1 MLHSL
6 NPLQDEN
13 SQPYVTNK
21 RLATDATR
29 KLLGPAGGTPLSK
42 QAGLSSARKAL
53 GNITNR
59 ATHQQENATPFKN
72 TPAVPGHRKAL
83 GDITNAS
90 AAGTGLAS
98 RPLLD
103 KQAQRSSIK
112 PKLAKHKSKAE
123 IYAKDGVERL
133 AGKSCAQLEADR
145 ELRDVQDA
153 SSRAAHFASL
163 YARPRHVLHW
173 SKVCTPFVIAAV
185 FAAGMSGRN
194 SMCSLSYPCTIP
206 VRAFLR
212 IWAIWSWKL
221 WRPPYLQNHSMTAQ
235 VCIHAV
241 YMRPP
246 CNDGLSVLCLPSVL
260 HKPVS

>member
-173 SKVCTPFVIAAV
+173 SKGV
-185 FAAGMSGRN
+185 FEDLGNLELEVVEAPLSPKPQHDSTDDLLEFESPNSLLAEASSGELDV
-194 SMCSLSYPCTIP
+194 LSDSDIEDDCDEQGHS
-206 VRAFLR
+206 V
-212 IWAIWSWKL
+212 
-221 WRPPYLQNHSMTAQ
+221 QNAQ
-235 VCIHAV
+235 RQPQA
-241 YMRPP
+241 
-246 CNDGLSVLCLPSVL
+246 
-260 HKPVS
+260 